1 MHYLQRLAGQ
11 MRSAIEKYNMIQPN
25 DSIMVGVSGGKDS
38 VALLAGLSSL
48 RSYYP
53 KPFSLKAVTLDPCF
67 DGVETDYSPIAQ
79 LCDSLEVDYQ
89 IERVPLGELLFGE
102 QKQQNPCS
110 LCARIRRGVL
120 HNASLAADCNKIAL
134 GHHFDD
140 AVETFFLNLLNGGRI
155 GCFSPVTFLDRKKI
169 TLIRPLV
176 FVEERDVSA
185 AVRQEGLPIVKSRC
199 PVDGCTARQD
209 IKLLIRSLEKDYKHL
224 RTKVLGAMQRSGLD
238 GW

>member
-1 MHYLQRLAGQ
+1 MHYMQRLAGQ
-11 MRSAIEKYNMIQPN
+11 MRSAIEKYKMIDPG

-67 DGVETDYSPIAQ
+67 GGEQTDYSPIAQ
-79 LCDSLEVDYQ
+79 LCDTLEVPYHV
-89 IERVPLGELLFGE
+89 EHVPLGELLFGE

-120 HNASLAADCNKIAL
+120 HNASLAAGCNKIAL

-169 TLIRPLV
+169 TLIRPLI

-185 AVRQEGLPIVKSRC
+185 AVRQERLPIVKSRC

-209 IKLLIRSLEKDYKHL
+209 VKLLIRSLEKDYKHL

>member
-1 MHYLQRLAGQ
+1 MHYMQRLAGQ
-11 MRSAIEKYNMIQPN
+11 MRSAIEKYKMIEPG
-25 DSIMVGVSGGKDS
+25 DSIMIGVSGGKDS

-67 DGVETDYSPIAQ
+67 GGEQTDYSPIAH
-79 LCDSLEVDYQ
+79 LCERLEVPYQ
-89 IERVPLGELLFGE
+89 IERVPLGELLFGQ

-120 HNASLAADCNKIAL
+120 HNASLAAGCNKIAL

-169 TLIRPLV
+169 TLIRPLI

-185 AVRQEGLPIVKSRC
+185 AVRQERLPIVKSRC

-209 IKLLIRSLEKDYKHL
+209 VKLLIRSLEKDYKHL
-224 RTKVLGAMQRSGLD
+224 RTKVIGAMQRSELNS
-238 GW
+238 W

>member
-1 MHYLQRLAGQ
+1 MHYMQRLAGQ
-11 MRSAIEKYNMIQPN
+11 MRSAIEKYNMIESG

-38 VALLAGLSSL
+38 AALLTGLSSL

-53 KPFSLKAVTLDPCF
+53 KPFSLKAVTMDPCF
-67 DGVETDYSPIAQ
+67 EGEEADYSPISQ
-79 LCDSLEVDYQ
+79 LCERLEVPYHV
-89 IERVPLGELLFGE
+89 ERVPLGQLLFGE
-102 QKQQNPCS
+102 EKQQNPCS

-120 HNASLAADCNKIAL
+120 HNASLAAGCNKIAL

-169 TLIRPLV
+169 TLIRPLI

-185 AVRQEGLPIVKSRC
+185 AVRQESLPIVKSRC